1 MTCSSLDTIW
11 VYTGK
16 LSKLLITKIIL
27 IITNN
32 KLRYNPNGVYS
43 SAGGSTLNS
52 KMYGIIVLALFPFA
66 AFFACGYFFA
76 KHRHGYTK
84 APTKE
89 TEMSQVSHTAV

>member
-1 MTCSSLDTIW
+1 MYLPTVMTIIRYGNGAWSTSS
-11 VYTGK
+11 
-16 LSKLLITKIIL
+16 
-27 IITNN
+27 
-32 KLRYNPNGVYS
+32 S
-43 SAGGSTLNS
+43 SSTLNS

-76 KHRHGYTK
+76 KLRHGYTK